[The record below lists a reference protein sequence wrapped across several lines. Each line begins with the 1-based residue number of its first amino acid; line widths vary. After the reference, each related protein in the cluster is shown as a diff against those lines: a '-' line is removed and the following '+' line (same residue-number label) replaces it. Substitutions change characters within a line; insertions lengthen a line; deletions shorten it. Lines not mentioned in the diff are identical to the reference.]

1 MKHPHEGCKWR
12 HLFSVD
18 RNAGVITLPG
28 VPSNMRCST
37 GGGSVG
43 VPAINRK
50 YQHQGEYQSP
60 DNMPRLNAG
69 DAVNVSTLEVSAK
82 INIQMVTK
90 YEEVRSK
97 ALGLI
102 N

>member
-1 MKHPHEGCKWR
+1 
-12 HLFSVD
+12 
-18 RNAGVITLPG
+18 
-28 VPSNMRCST
+28 MRCST

-43 VPAINRK
+43 VPAIYRK
-50 YQHQGEYQSP
+50 YYHQGEYQSP

-97 ALGLI
+97 ALGHDKLI
-102 N
+102 